1 MEKACKLL
9 QGKLVEPYQTDGVRW
24 MLEREQEFG
33 GFLCDEMGLGKTIQ
47 TITTMIGN
55 PQSKTLIVCPKS
67 LISQWVSEIRK
78 FAPFF
83 VVGVYESNTHL
94 VNIQNI
100 DILVTSYSLFSSKKV
115 ECPLLRHK
123 WNRVIFD
130 EGHEIRNWSAT
141 RTKNLYKLRADIRWI
156 LTGTPVFNSI
166 KDFTTL
172 CKIIGI
178 PVETVK
184 TNTAG
189 VCARYALRRTKE
201 DVKIDIPECTFEN
214 IDLDMYPEEQQLYSE
229 VINDSREQIR
239 NMIRY
244 SGNIAM
250 HNMDILECLLRCRQ
264 AMIHPQL
271 YIDGMAKKN
280 GEEPQKWEYRSKKI
294 EKLVEMVQEV
304 PEEEKSIVFCHFIE
318 EMNMVDRLLTDCGIR
333 TFRIDGSTSTEER
346 AHALESYKTCEE
358 KSAILIQI
366 KAGGVGLNIQCAT
379 RVFMTSVSWNPATE
393 LQAIGR
399 AHRTGQTKPV
409 FVYRLVYK
417 STEEC
422 MSVEES
428 MMNLQEHK
436 SIVCSEVLNDPRL
449 LRKLPKKKHTGT
461 FNIKDIVRLFTQKK
475 K

>member
-9 QGKLVEPYQTDGVRW
+9 QGKLIEPYQTDGVRW
-24 MLEREQEFG
+24 MLEREQDSG

-55 PQSKTLIVCPKS
+55 PQNKTLIVCPKS
-67 LISQWVSEIRK
+67 LISQWVSEIQK

-83 VVGVYESNTHL
+83 VVGIYESNTHL

-100 DILVTSYSLFSSKKV
+100 DVMVTSYSLFSSKKV
-115 ECPLLRHK
+115 ECPLLRHT

-141 RTKNLYKLRADIRWI
+141 RTKNLYKLRANIRWI
-156 LTGTPVFNSI
+156 LTGTPVFNSL
-166 KDFTTL
+166 KDFITL
-172 CKIIGI
+172 CKVIGI
-178 PVETVK
+178 PMETVK
-184 TNTAG
+184 TNSVG
-189 VCARYALRRTKE
+189 VCARYVLRRTKE

-214 IDLDMYPEEQQLYSE
+214 IDLDMYPEEQDLYNE
-229 VINDSREQIR
+229 VINDSREQIK

-280 GEEPQKWEYRSKKI
+280 GEEPQKWDFRSKKI
-294 EKLVEMVQEV
+294 EKLVEMVSDV
-304 PEEEKSIVFCHFIE
+304 PEDEKSIVFCHFIE
-318 EMNMVDRLLTDCGIR
+318 EMNMIDNLLSESGIR
-333 TFRIDGSTSTEER
+333 TFRIDGSTSTQER
-346 AHALESYKTCEE
+346 ALELETYKTCPE

-417 STEEC
+417 STESC

-449 LRKLPKKKHTGT
+449 LRKLPKKKHKGD
-461 FNIKDIVRLFTQKK
+461 FSIKDIVRLFTQKK